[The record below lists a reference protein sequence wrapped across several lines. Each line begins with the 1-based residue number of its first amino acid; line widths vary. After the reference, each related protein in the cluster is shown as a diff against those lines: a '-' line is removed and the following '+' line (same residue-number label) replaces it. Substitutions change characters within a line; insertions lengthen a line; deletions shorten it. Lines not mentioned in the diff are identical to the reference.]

1 MRSITLASKFTLALL
16 VMLLLGPILAGENQG
31 RAFAQ
36 AKGPTKDEVFF
47 SLARRVNAE
56 SQSPVTDVVNAL
68 GALIDVGEITVGPDG
83 KATVI
88 IKELAQSNNRSTNKS
103 IRTVFAPA
111 AEAGKWTW
119 EQFED
124 NRKLYPVERLFPY
137 TKERLTG
144 RKQSTVTTWNKYLE
158 SMTAEGEAAGKLLDT
173 AKVIL
178 KNDPPPTNPVKIAR
192 AALEEAK
199 KGTEV
204 EPIINAHRELE
215 TAIEP
220 VVELGETFPDLK
232 ANDAYLRLLEILK
245 GTRTQHLAAKKA
257 YLDSVFVY
265 NDEISRLPFSLV
277 AHGMEFTKVEPK
289 IPSEQ

>member
-1 MRSITLASKFTLALL
+1 MRSISLASKYALALI
-16 VMLLLGPILAGENQG
+16 VVLLGAPILTAEEYG
-31 RAFAQ
+31 RVHAQ
-36 AKGPTKDEVFF
+36 AKVPTKDEVFF

-68 GALIDVGEITVGPDG
+68 GTLIDVGEITVGPDG

-88 IKELAQSNNRSTNKS
+88 IKELAQSNSRATNKS
-103 IRTVFAPA
+103 IRTVFAPSS
-111 AEAGKWTW
+111 EAGKWTW

-124 NRKLYPVERLFPY
+124 NRKLYPVDRLFPY
-137 TKERLTG
+137 TKERLTS
-144 RKQSTVTTWNKYLE
+144 RKQATVDTWNRYLE
-158 SMTAEGEAAGKLLDT
+158 SMSTEGEAAGKLLET

-178 KNDPPPTNPVKIAR
+178 KSEPPPTNPVKIAR
-192 AALEEAK
+192 AALEEAR

-204 EPIINAHRELE
+204 EAIVNAHRDLQ

-220 VVELGETFPDLK
+220 AVELGETFPDLK
-232 ANDAYLRLLEILK
+232 ANDAYLRLLEVLK
-245 GTRTQHLAAKKA
+245 AARTQTQAAKKA

-289 IPSEQ
+289 IPTEQ

>member
-1 MRSITLASKFTLALL
+1 MRSISLASKFTLALIAT
-16 VMLLLGPILAGENQG
+16 LLLGPLLARENQG

-68 GALIDVGEITVGPDG
+68 GTLIDVGEITVGPDG

-88 IKELAQSNNRSTNKS
+88 IKELAQSNSRSTNKT
-103 IRTVFAPA
+103 IRTLFAPSS
-111 AEAGKWTW
+111 EAGKWTW

-137 TKERLTG
+137 TKERLTS
-144 RKQSTVTTWNKYLE
+144 RKQATVDTWNKYLE
-158 SMTAEGEAAGKLLDT
+158 SMTAEGEAAGKVLDT

-178 KNDPPPTNPVKIAR
+178 KNDPPPMNPVKIAR
-192 AALEEAK
+192 TALEEAK

-220 VVELGETFPDLK
+220 VAELGETFPDLK
-232 ANDAYLRLLEILK
+232 ANDAFLRLQEILK
-245 GTRTQHLAAKKA
+245 GTRAQNLAAKKA
-257 YLDSVFVY
+257 YLNAVFVY

-289 IPSEQ
+289 IPAEQ